1 MVWSKGLMISNLESV
16 WKAKKDSDITL
27 RQLEEHRSDL
37 CDGGKN
43 HGGTGVGWPELG
55 FKVLLDIMDNKLNH
69 VHVYICVFK

>member
-16 WKAKKDSDITL
+16 WKVKKDSDITL

-43 HGGTGVGWPELG
+43 HGGTGVGVARAGLQGVAGHHGQQVEPCPSLHLC
-55 FKVLLDIMDNKLNH
+55 F
-69 VHVYICVFK
+69 